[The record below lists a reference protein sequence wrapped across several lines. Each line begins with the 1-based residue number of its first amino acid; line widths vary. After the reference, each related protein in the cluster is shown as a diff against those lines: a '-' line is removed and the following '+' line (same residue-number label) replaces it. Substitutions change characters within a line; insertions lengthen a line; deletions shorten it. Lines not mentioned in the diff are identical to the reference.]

1 MTAKPAPMQN
11 QSPVDLHE
19 SSEWRKGKP
28 VEDPEK
34 MKRWGFITAK
44 PSEYLIHVRR
54 GKIRRKSTG
63 QGASCFKLPWDS
75 VAVIPT
81 TINRLQFTA
90 DQVTLE
96 KVGVQVTGL
105 AVYRIAEPELTFR
118 MLNFSYSERAQEKL
132 GEILTE
138 MFVGATRR
146 LVANLKV
153 EDAIT
158 HRKESIARELMAE
171 LVPIVEGRGRT
182 DDSTATGWGVVIDT
196 VEIQNVQVLSD
207 VVFKDMQ
214 ARFRAELALK
224 ARMAEMESSREIAT
238 LEAAATRQI
247 EEAKIASDTATRE
260 LRAQA
265 ESRTTQIELSEG
277 AKREQ
282 LKARAAE
289 EQRQLAQARALAE
302 LKAQTELAEEKRLR
316 EQARAVAELKA
327 QTELAEEKRL
337 REQTRALAEL
347 KAQSELADEKGARE
361 QARLIGDARA
371 KTQLEQEKAQQAEA
385 IRLAQLA
392 REKKY
397 TEAER
402 ALLEARQATAQRE
415 AQLAAELAL
424 SKAKA
429 TAELRDLE
437 SAAATKIRERD
448 LQLEK
453 LAGDVKAAV
462 ARAAKEV
469 ENLVSDDRIR
479 MALVETGLPALA
491 GAFAQKFGEVKITA
505 FGDGADPSAM
515 VARGN
520 GEVLD
525 LARKV
530 GGDLLSRPAAEP
542 ASKDSSAS

>member
-1 MTAKPAPMQN
+1 MTAKPAPMQD
-11 QSPVDLHE
+11 QSPVNFHE

-54 GKIRRKSTG
+54 GKVRRKSTG

-196 VEIQNVQVLSD
+196 VEIQNVQILSD

-302 LKAQTELAEEKRLR
+302 LKAQTELTEEKRLR

-361 QARLIGDARA
+361 QARLIGEARA
-371 KTQLEQEKAQQAEA
+371 KTQLEQEKAQQTEA

-397 TEAER
+397 AEAER
-402 ALLEARQATAQRE
+402 QLLEARQATAQRE

-424 SKAKA
+424 SKARA

-437 SAAATKIRERD
+437 STAATKIRERD
-448 LQLEK
+448 LQLER

-515 VARGN
+515 VARGI

-542 ASKDSSAS
+542 APKDSSTP

>member
-1 MTAKPAPMQN
+1 MSTKPAVPA
-11 QSPVDLHE
+11 QSAHE
-19 SSEWRKGKP
+19 LADEWRRGKP

-54 GKIRRKSTG
+54 GKIRRSSTG
-63 QGASCFKLPWDS
+63 QGASCFKWPWDS

-96 KVGVQVTGL
+96 KVGVQITGL

-132 GEILTE
+132 AEILNE

-146 LVANLKV
+146 LVANLRV

-158 HRKESIARELMAE
+158 RRKEAIARELMAE
-171 LVPIVEGRGRT
+171 LVPVVEGRGRT

-196 VEIQNVQVLSD
+196 VEIQDVQVLSEA
-207 VVFKDMQ
+207 VFKDMQ
-214 ARFRAELALK
+214 AKFRAELALR
-224 ARMAEMESSREIAT
+224 ARAAEVESAREIAT
-238 LEAAATRQI
+238 VEAAASRQI

-265 ESRTTQIELSEG
+265 ESRTTQIELAEDL
-277 AKREQ
+277 KREQ
-282 LKARAAE
+282 QKAKGVE
-289 EQRQLAQARALAE
+289 ERRLFEQARALAE
-302 LKAQTELAEEKRLR
+302 LKAQTELAEDR
-316 EQARAVAELKA
+316 
-327 QTELAEEKRL
+327 
-337 REQTRALAEL
+337 
-347 KAQSELADEKGARE
+347 GARE
-361 QARLIGDARA
+361 QARALAEVRS
-371 KTQLEQEKAQQAEA
+371 KTQLEQEKAQQAELT
-385 IRLAQLA
+385 RLAQLA

-397 TEAER
+397 AEAER
-402 ALLEARQATAQRE
+402 QLLEARNATAQRE
-415 AQLAAELAL
+415 AELAAQLAM

-429 TAELRDLE
+429 QAELKDVE
-437 SAAATKIRERD
+437 SASHAKLRERE
-448 LQLEK
+448 LQLER
-453 LAGDVKAAV
+453 LAGEVQAAV
-462 ARAAKEV
+462 ARAAREV

-515 VARGN
+515 VARGI
-520 GEVLD
+520 GEVLS
-525 LARKV
+525 LARTI
-530 GGDLLSRPAAEP
+530 GSDLLSGTAPAKAPEPPAAKP
-542 ASKDSSAS
+542 VPTDTFGPPPPRAP

>member
-11 QSPVDLHE
+11 KSPVDLHE

-196 VEIQNVQVLSD
+196 VEIQNVQILSD

-238 LEAAATRQI
+238 LEAAAARQI
-247 EEAKIASDTATRE
+247 EEAKIASETATRE

-402 ALLEARQATAQRE
+402 QLLEARQATAQRE

-515 VARGN
+515 VARGI

>member
-1 MTAKPAPMQN
+1 MTAKPAPMQD
-11 QSPVDLHE
+11 QSPVNFHE

-54 GKIRRKSTG
+54 GKVRRKSTG

-196 VEIQNVQVLSD
+196 VEIQNVQILSD

-247 EEAKIASDTATRE
+247 EEAKIASETATRE

-371 KTQLEQEKAQQAEA
+371 KTQLEQEKAQQTEA

-397 TEAER
+397 AEAER
-402 ALLEARQATAQRE
+402 QLLEARQATAQRE

-437 SAAATKIRERD
+437 STAATKIRERD
-448 LQLEK
+448 LQLER

-515 VARGN
+515 VARGI

-542 ASKDSSAS
+542 APKDSSTP

>member
-11 QSPVDLHE
+11 KSPVDLHE

-196 VEIQNVQVLSD
+196 VEIQNVQILSD

-224 ARMAEMESSREIAT
+224 ARMAEMESSREMAT
-238 LEAAATRQI
+238 LEAAAARQI
-247 EEAKIASDTATRE
+247 EEAKIASETATRE

-347 KAQSELADEKGARE
+347 KAQTELAEEKRARE

-371 KTQLEQEKAQQAEA
+371 KTQLEQEKAQQAVA
-385 IRLAQLA
+385 IRLAQLV

-402 ALLEARQATAQRE
+402 QLLEARQATAQRE

-515 VARGN
+515 VARGI

>member
-1 MTAKPAPMQN
+1 MTAKPAPMQD
-11 QSPVDLHE
+11 QSPVNFHE

-196 VEIQNVQVLSD
+196 VEIQNVQILSD

-302 LKAQTELAEEKRLR
+302 LKAQTELTEEKRLR

-361 QARLIGDARA
+361 QARLIGEARA
-371 KTQLEQEKAQQAEA
+371 KTQLEQEKAQQTEA

-397 TEAER
+397 AEAER
-402 ALLEARQATAQRE
+402 QLLEARQATAQRE

-424 SKAKA
+424 SKARA

-448 LQLEK
+448 LQLER

-515 VARGN
+515 VARGI

-542 ASKDSSAS
+542 APKDSSTP